1 VPPPGDAKGNQII
14 RAIYNYFADD
24 AYAFEACA
32 IELWRLLAR
41 EAVTDLVPTR
51 RSADGG
57 RDGIGIYSL
66 GPASDPI
73 HLDFALEAKRYEL
86 TKGVGVREVARLI
99 SRLRHRQFGVLVTTS
114 FVAPQAYQEL
124 REDAHPVVVMAAM
137 DIVNV
142 LAAHGMSDVV
152 SVADWLRTTFPRPD
166 DGP

>member
-1 VPPPGDAKGNQII
+1 
-14 RAIYNYFADD
+14 
-24 AYAFEACA
+24 
-32 IELWRLLAR
+32 LAR

-57 RDGIGIYSL
+57 RDGIGLYSL

-124 REDAHPVVVMAAM
+124 REDAHPVVVMSAV

-142 LAAHGMSDVV
+142 LAAHGMTDLV
-152 SVADWLRTTFPRPD
+152 SVTEWLRTTFPRLRGGA
-166 DGP
+166 DGRP